1 MRKLLMG
8 MAILSTLAVAGVS
21 QAAIGTVDLSWDGC
35 TGPIDKT
42 TTTPGFYSIFIT
54 ELGHDQPHKAYDVRI
69 IYGDANQTVPD
80 AWRFDADGCEGT
92 SLITQDVTS
101 KLCPPFWQ
109 NVPGALQIKKVE
121 FSPPQDGYATTLMRV
136 LLANAYSDVSVVN
149 PATRYLLEVIKFDLN
164 AAVVGAGSPP
174 ITCGGMEVP
183 MCFKLSY
190 ATWLDLAGNEIP
202 FNRGITQVSWQG
214 PSACPAVPV
223 LPKTWGSIKNQ
234 YRN

>member
-21 QAAIGTVDLSWDGC
+21 RAAIGTVDLSWDGC
-35 TGPIDKT
+35 TGPVDKT
-42 TTTPGFYSIFIT
+42 TTTPGIYNLFIT

-69 IYGDANQTVPD
+69 IYGDATQNVPD

-109 NVPGALQIKKVE
+109 NAPGALQIKKVE
-121 FSPPQDGYATTLMRV
+121 FSPPQDGYATTLMRI
-136 LLANAYSDVSVVN
+136 LLANAYGEVNVVV
-149 PATRYLLEVIKFDLN
+149 PTTRYLLEVIKFDLS

-174 ITCGGMEVP
+174 ATCGGFEVP
-183 MCFKLSY
+183 MNFKLTY
-190 ATWLDLAGNEIP
+190 AIWLDLAGNEIP
-202 FNRGITQVSWQG
+202 FNRSRTTVSFNG
-214 PSACPAVPV
+214 VVPV
-223 LPKTWGSIKNQ
+223 RAETCGSIKSQ
-234 YRN
+234 YRR

>member
-21 QAAIGTVDLSWDGC
+21 QAAVGTVDLSWDGC
-35 TGPIDKT
+35 TGPIDKDV
-42 TTTPGFYSIFIT
+42 TTPAIVNLFIT

-69 IYGDANQTVPD
+69 IYGNATQTVPD
-80 AWRFDADGCEGT
+80 AWRFDAEGCEGT

-109 NVPGALQIKKVE
+109 NAAGALQIKKVE
-121 FSPPQDGYATTLMRV
+121 FSPPQDNYEESLMRV
-136 LLANAYSDVSVVN
+136 LLANAYQDVNTVV
-149 PATRYLLEVIKFDLN
+149 PTTRYLLEVIKFDLTS
-164 AAVVGAGSPP
+164 AVVGAGSPP
-174 ITCGGMEVP
+174 ATCGGLEVP

-202 FNRGITQVSWQG
+202 FNRGVTQVSANG
-214 PSACPAVPV
+214 ATACPSVPV
-223 LPKTWGSIKNQ
+223 RPKTWGAIKGQ